1 MRLPLDRIRSVPKRQ
16 SRERLDKVDFLRG
29 EMVAAGARLEQALSA
44 QGRFAYHGPGTSSQ
58 RRKRRRT
65 IEFAADEYATAVER
79 WRTAL
84 EGEVER
90 HVTQRQKGNGGAIRK
105 VLKSREAT

>member
-1 MRLPLDRIRSVPKRQ
+1 VPKHQ
-16 SRERLDKVDFLRG
+16 SRETLDKVEFLRG
-29 EMVAAGARLEQALSA
+29 EMVAAGVRLEQALSA
-44 QGRFAYHGPGTSSQ
+44 QGRFTYHGPGTSGQ
-58 RRKRRRT
+58 RKKRRRT

-90 HVTQRQKGNGGAIRK
+90 QVTQRQKGNGGGVRK
-105 VLKSREAT
+105 VLKSREVT